1 MKYPHAYFVQ
11 FSAVYFSGRTITT
24 FQYTVDKKQE
34 QNIAAI
40 LLHIKT
46 IQSISIF
53 CKLWRAK
60 DPGIRSNISLVLHWV
75 PFDIFQNLLETNQV
89 QIIKCANNFECTVL
103 SEKTYICKFPNV
115 WKNRK
120 TFRHYMSRNYEDKF
134 KYTFCEKGR
143 HVWMNGLHTYAT
155 FYNKVWRPRPLKI
168 VCSKPDSVEIAKIL
182 SHTFFW
188 QKFRESN
195 VFAKELISRIFFSVG
210 ENFSFFHTAVSMEH
224 MLSGLRGCRDQK
236 RKLCTHQE
244 NVKRK

>member
-11 FSAVYFSGRTITT
+11 FSAIYFSGRTITT

-143 HVWMNGLHTYAT
+143 HVWMNGLHMLP
-155 FYNKVWRPRPLKI
+155 FYNKVWRPRPLK
-168 VCSKPDSVEIAKIL
+168 KYAL
-182 SHTFFW
+182 
-188 QKFRESN
+188 N
-195 VFAKELISRIFFSVG
+195 
-210 ENFSFFHTAVSMEH
+210 H